1 MMESWSDAKG
11 VHTTGSV
18 NKKMEDIIKAI
29 ALIGFILLVAYAVSV
44 AE

>member
-11 VHTTGSV
+11 VRITGSV
-18 NKKMEDIIKAI
+18 NRKMEDIIKAV